1 MELNDLFLR
10 LRDIMLE
17 EEVGMLVDLVGL

>member
-17 EEVGMLVDLVGL
+17 EEVGMLVDSVGL